1 MDIHFH
7 IHIHPE
13 PKESLNDIILNNLH
27 TISTI
32 NTVRKTHIRY
42 DPYRNTRTS
51 VPFIKRSKDGFLPK
65 GLI

>member
-7 IHIHPE
+7 IHIHAE

-27 TISTI
+27 TM
-32 NTVRKTHIRY
+32 RRTHIRY
-42 DPYRNTRTS
+42 DPYKNTRTS
-51 VPFIKRSKDGFLPK
+51 VPVIKRSKDGFLPK